1 MSSMLEYRGYHASI
15 EYDAEDEIFV
25 GEVFGIADSLSFH
38 GTSIDEL
45 KRMFEQSIENYLELC
60 SKVGKEPDKEFK
72 GSFNVRITPEL
83 HKKAALAATAEKMT
97 LNQYV
102 MRAIERSFETDVPR
116 ETTVYYVPYEIEN
129 VQLKA
134 VEEKAYVFSCNDYK
148 KPIIME
154 DRILYEA

>member
-1 MSSMLEYRGYHASI
+1 MNSMLEYKGYHASI

-25 GEVFGIADSLSFH
+25 GEVFGIADSLNFH

-60 SKVGKEPDKEFK
+60 EKVGKEPDKEFK

-83 HKKAALAATAEKMT
+83 HKRAALAATAEKMT

-102 MRAIERSFETDVPR
+102 MRAIERSFEEEVQR
-116 ETTVYYVPYEIEN
+116 ETTVYYVPYEVEN
-129 VQLKA
+129 VRMRMA
-134 VEEKAYVFSCNDYK
+134 EDAAYVFSCNDYK

-154 DRILYEA
+154 DRVLYEA